1 MTMTSEFSVITSPQT
16 FLGFAMFS
24 LPISVNNPSFI
35 SISLLTLELW
45 KFIFIYIT
53 LSIFHN
59 NWRLRQ
65 VKDNNFGKNFYNKKL
80 LNAAKCQGLPLLL
93 FLSYWGKTN
102 NMSAKNTS
110 IPRLGINLDVRVSL
124 LPNKFIIFWYCSII
138 LLY

>member
-59 NWRLRQ
+59 DWRLRQ
-65 VKDNNFGKNFYNKKL
+65 VKDNFGKNFCNKKL

-138 LLY
+138 LLS